1 MSLLQKGRRH
11 DKGSVEPQV
20 KTSPQPPWIPHACE
34 STGKM
39 VVVTLLDGMTDPVF
53 QGEIGGLLHNRGNKK
68 YVWNTR
74 DP

>member
-1 MSLLQKGRRH
+1 MPVNQQAK
-11 DKGSVEPQV
+11 K
-20 KTSPQPPWIPHACE
+20 
-34 STGKM
+34 

-53 QGEIGGLLHNRGNKK
+53 QGEIGGLLHNGGNEK